1 MTVKLLTE
9 HHSEFLSLKGGC
21 RGSSESTHVKM
32 PYSWNSH
39 ALAHIINTVSLQT
52 QVKVALYEG
61 GQEVANVIFAA
72 TLADSRKAWFK
83 AANVMSSS
91 WIDVHSG
98 GFFAEFGIDGYV
110 CKRVLD
116 SS

>member
-1 MTVKLLTE
+1 MVSHLCSG
-9 HHSEFLSLKGGC
+9 HSV
-21 RGSSESTHVKM
+21 RIHV
-32 PYSWNSH
+32 
-39 ALAHIINTVSLQT
+39 HIINTVSLQT
-52 QVKVALYEG
+52 QVKVALYKD

-83 AANVMSSS
+83 AANVISSS

-98 GFFAEFGIDGYV
+98 GFFAKFDIDGYV